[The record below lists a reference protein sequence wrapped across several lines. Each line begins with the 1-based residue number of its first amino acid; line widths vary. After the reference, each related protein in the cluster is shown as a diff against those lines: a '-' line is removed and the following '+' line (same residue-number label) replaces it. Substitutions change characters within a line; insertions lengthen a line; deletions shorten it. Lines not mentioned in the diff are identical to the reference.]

1 MNIYEEDFKA
11 ERQDR
16 ESAHDKFADREKEWM
31 QQLDNLT
38 KERDRLTVNV
48 LALNDQLVAGK
59 REVQYN
65 IVLLI
70 AFSVKTNF
78 CRAR

>member
-1 MNIYEEDFKA
+1 
-11 ERQDR
+11 
-16 ESAHDKFADREKEWM
+16 M

-38 KERDRLTVNV
+38 QERDRLTVNV
-48 LALNDQLVAGK
+48 LALNDQLVAVK

-65 IVLLI
+65 IVLFI